1 MQMTTKAL
9 LHDKI
14 EVTISNT
21 FFFCCTRHGRSNNNV
36 MKMATKAL
44 LHFKIQATIS
54 NTNLLH
60 QERRGRHGKKCDI
73 NGY

>member
-9 LHDKI
+9 LHDKKLQFQ
-14 EVTISNT
+14 TP
-21 FFFCCTRHGRSNNNV
+21 FFSVCTRHGRSNNNV

-60 QERRGRHGKKCDI
+60 QERRGRHGKKCHI